1 MQTRSRAG
9 RRLCRGL
16 ARLKHL
22 LEGHGDRKRLRED
35 GLSSVGDWEPV
46 RVFKYD
52 IYCVFF
58 FTFITKLIHVRC
70 RNFGNL

>member
-1 MQTRSRAG
+1 MQTHSRAG

-16 ARLKHL
+16 ARLEHL
-22 LEGHGDRKRLRED
+22 VKGHGDRNRED
-35 GLSSVGDWEPV
+35 GLSPVGDQEPV

-52 IYCVFF
+52 ICHVFFF
-58 FTFITKLIHVRC
+58 FTFITKLIHVHC

>member
-1 MQTRSRAG
+1 MQTHSRAG

-22 LEGHGDRKRLRED
+22 LEGPGDRNRLRE
-35 GLSSVGDWEPV
+35 GELSSVGDWEPV

-52 IYCVFF
+52 IYCFF
-58 FTFITKLIHVRC
+58 FHLHYKTNTCSL
-70 RNFGNL
+70 

>member
-1 MQTRSRAG
+1 MKLSFEIQIEVQGDWMQTRSRAG

-22 LEGHGDRKRLRED
+22 LEGHGDRKRLREG

-46 RVFKYD
+46 VFK
-52 IYCVFF
+52 I
-58 FTFITKLIHVRC
+58 
-70 RNFGNL
+70 